1 MTIQEI
7 IKDVVVL
14 FFVVFVI
21 LLICGLIKYIV
32 DRVEDRKDK
41 ELEIKKVDLYSYI
54 DPVRVMNALSDW
66 IQSYLRNYI
75 LINFTIQNVEFIN
88 QDMTKLMIKE
98 VTTQVTIEM
107 SDYYLTLIK
116 LRYNLNNDD
125 DLIKHIYSLVS
136 DEALMIVT
144 EYNKSE

>member
-14 FFVVFVI
+14 FFVLFVV
-21 LLICGLIKYIV
+21 LLVSGVVKYIV
-32 DRVEDRKDK
+32 DKVEDRKNK

-54 DPVRVMNALSDW
+54 DPVRVINVLSDW
-66 IQSYLRNYI
+66 IQAYLRNYI
-75 LINFTIQNVEFIN
+75 LVNFTIQNIEFIN
-88 QDMTKLMIKE
+88 KDMTKLMIKE
-98 VTTQVTIEM
+98 VSTQVIVEM

-136 DEALMIVT
+136 DEALIIVT
-144 EYNKSE
+144 DYNKSE

>member
-1 MTIQEI
+1 M
-7 IKDVVVL
+7 
-14 FFVVFVI
+14 
-21 LLICGLIKYIV
+21 
-32 DRVEDRKDK
+32 
-41 ELEIKKVDLYSYI
+41 EIKKVDLYSYI

-66 IQSYLRNYI
+66 IQAYLRNYI

-98 VTTQVTIEM
+98 VSTQVIVEM

-116 LRYNLNNDD
+116 LRYNLNNDN

>member
-7 IKDVVVL
+7 IKDIILL
-14 FFVVFVI
+14 FFVLFVV
-21 LLICGLIKYIV
+21 LLVSGLIKYIV
-32 DRVEDRKDK
+32 DKVEDRKNK

-54 DPVRVMNALSDW
+54 DPVRVINALSDW
-66 IQSYLRNYI
+66 IQAYLRNYI
-75 LINFTIQNVEFIN
+75 LVNFTIQNIEFIN

-98 VTTQVTIEM
+98 VSTQVIVEM